1 MEESE
6 RLRREIRRLQGLI
19 DSHRSTHGAAP
30 RPSWSNPR
38 QQQNPPYS
46 RRGAF
51 SGRYPPRDFQQG
63 RSWRKKYS
71 LVNPPP
77 SRAFGI
83 KQENRA
89 APIPAGSPERHVD
102 LTRDGNIVVGIQVT
116 QRSGLVLG
124 AEGFRAESFGPK
136 GFGAEGLEG
145 FGPKGFGA
153 EGLEGFGS
161 KDFGAEGLEGF
172 GAEGLEGFGPKGF
185 GAEGLEGFGPKDFGP
200 KEDFDA
206 EAFGP
211 KDFGPKEDFDAE
223 AFEGFGPKDFDA
235 EGFGAEDF
243 GAEGF
248 KGFGT
253 EGFGPKDLDAEGFES
268 FSPKGFGAE
277 AFGPKDLDPEAFE
290 GFGPEGFGPEGF
302 GPEVFVP
309 QTFSAPSSGLKT
321 EPTAPGEDQSG
332 LQSSAPPYP
341 PQKEGRK
348 PSLSVSFSSSHRV
361 VSSSYAALSRRPHSV
376 RLSAEGAETSRAP
389 CENAV
394 APKTQPQLPRP
405 PPGCQQARHLVW
417 CKPEVENSGQTGFER
432 GGDARRELLGVVG
445 ASSRALGVKGRFSA
459 LHKAPGVQRAAAM
472 MPTVSGKASKFR
484 RSNYTWV
491 ANPGRCWRAV
501 KRWASPRGP
510 EGARK
515 IAGGAKT
522 AAPKSDSGSKAKKS
536 PPKAGVSP
544 SKYKWKAAAL
554 QPSPST
560 SRSAFRW
567 RCEEEEE
574 EEEKPSPSSFP
585 QTLSLGFGGTKPFGD
600 AVPSGYK
607 VKSRTKIIRRK
618 GSPADKKSS
627 PTPPAPLRSPFQ
639 AKKRNLRGK
648 AALPKRCSP
657 KGLLQ
662 LTKHRLCRLPA
673 ARSQLSSREGASLLF
688 ARSPPANKVIKT
700 RYRIVK
706 KNVGFPSSSFSS
718 PVPSWKT
725 RRLGTSRSLLLN
737 QARPS
742 PQGTKSQ
749 PVPPGWR
756 SKGYRCIGGVMY
768 RVSAN
773 KLSKTS
779 STPSRG
785 RDLSTKSP
793 GRAVRLSGTPGG
805 SGFSPSGILNRST
818 TSRYIASRAVQ
829 RSLAIIRQAKQKKE
843 KKKEYCM
850 YYNRFGRCNRGEN
863 CPYIHDPEKVAVCT
877 RFLRGT
883 CKKTDGNC
891 PFSHK
896 VSKDKMPVCSYFLK
910 GICSNSNCPYSHVYV
925 SRKAEVCQDFLKG
938 YCPMGEKCKKK
949 HTLVCPDFAKKG
961 VCPQGARCKLLHPRK
976 KRQPR
981 GDSADPPSKCR
992 RLCEETGR
1000 NHPAQPCDDGEVPG
1014 PSGAEQDVKFW
1025 RDADASP
1032 SSRLQKLPSFISLLS
1047 SASPGDE
1054 GCIVERD
1061 EDEPDDEPAGTKW
1074 KRTLSWAASRDPEN
1088 ASQEEGG
1095 GRGKQLQ
1102 IKPRL

>member
-19 DSHRSTHGAAP
+19 DSHRSAHGDAP
-30 RPSWSNPR
+30 RPPSWGNPR
-38 QQQNPPYS
+38 QPPFG
-46 RRGAF
+46 RRGPFA
-51 SGRYPPRDFQQG
+51 GGYPPQPPRDFRQG

-71 LVNPPP
+71 LVNQPPP
-77 SRAFGI
+77 REAGNVGTSRVFGGGGA
-83 KQENRA
+83 EGRA
-89 APIPAGSPERHVD
+89 APAPAAAPERHVD

-116 QRSGLVLG
+116 QRTELVLGPEGLGAEGLGAGGLGPEGFDPEGLGAEGLGAGGLGPGGLGPEGFDPEGLGAEGLG
-124 AEGFRAESFGPK
+124 AEGFDPEGLGAEGFGPE
-136 GFGAEGLEG
+136 GLGPEGLGAEGLGPEG
-145 FGPKGFGA
+145 FDPEGLGPEGFDPEGLGPEGLGA
-153 EGLEGFGS
+153 EGLGPEGF
-161 KDFGAEGLEGF
+161 DPEGLGP
-172 GAEGLEGFGPKGF
+172 EGL
-185 GAEGLEGFGPKDFGP
+185 
-200 KEDFDA
+200 
-206 EAFGP
+206 
-211 KDFGPKEDFDAE
+211 
-223 AFEGFGPKDFDA
+223 
-235 EGFGAEDF
+235 
-243 GAEGF
+243 
-248 KGFGT
+248 
-253 EGFGPKDLDAEGFES
+253 
-268 FSPKGFGAE
+268 
-277 AFGPKDLDPEAFE
+277 
-290 GFGPEGFGPEGF
+290 GPEGFGPEGLA
-302 GPEVFVP
+302 GSYWEVP
-309 QTFSAPSSGLKT
+309 RLKT
-321 EPTAPGEDQSG
+321 GGVAPGEGKNGQK
-332 LQSSAPPYP
+332 SSAAPYP
-341 PQKEGRK
+341 SRKGEPK

-361 VSSSYAALSRRPHSV
+361 VSSSYPGPLDKPRTV
-376 RLSAEGAETSRAP
+376 RLSAEAAESSPAP
-389 CENAV
+389 CESAV
-394 APKTQPQLPRP
+394 APKTEPQRSWP

-417 CKPEVENSGQTGFER
+417 CKPEPPAPGQSGCEQ
-432 GGDARRELLGVVG
+432 GGDVFREPKLLGG
-445 ASSRALGVKGRFSA
+445 EEASSRPAAVLAAGAKSRFAA
-459 LHKAPGVQRAAAM
+459 LHKAPGLQRAAAAA
-472 MPTVSGKASKFR
+472 SGKASKFKKT
-484 RSNYTWV
+484 NYTWV
-491 ANPGRCWRAV
+491 ANPGRCCRAV
-501 KRWASPRGP
+501 KRWGSPRAP
-510 EGARK
+510 DGARK
-515 IAGGAKT
+515 TPGGAER
-522 AAPKSDSGSKAKKS
+522 AAKASPKADLGSKARKW
-536 PPKAGVSP
+536 PLQPKPGVSP
-544 SKYKWKAAAL
+544 SKYKWKASAL
-554 QPSPST
+554 QASPST

-567 RCEEEEE
+567 RCED
-574 EEEKPSPSSFP
+574 EKKPAVSAFP
-585 QTLSLGFGGTKPFGD
+585 QASRPPSAAAAGLGGAKPFGD
-600 AVPSGYK
+600 AVLSSYK
-607 VKSRTKIIRRK
+607 VRSRTKIIRRK
-618 GSPADKKSS
+618 GSSGSPADKKSS
-627 PTPPAPLRSPFQ
+627 PSPPTPLKSPFH

-648 AALPKRCSP
+648 PALPKRCSP

-673 ARSQLSSREGASLLF
+673 ARSQVSTREGASLLF

-706 KNVGFPSSSFSS
+706 KNVVFPSSSFSS

-725 RRLGTSRSLLLN
+725 RRLGTSRSPLLN

-742 PQGTKSQ
+742 PQGSKSQ
-749 PVPPGWR
+749 PVPQGWR

-779 STPSRG
+779 STPGRG

-793 GRAVRLSGTPGG
+793 GRAARLSGTPG
-805 SGFSPSGILNRST
+805 STGFSPSGILNRSA

-850 YYNRFGRCNRGEN
+850 YYNRFGKCNRGEN

-961 VCPQGARCKLLHPRK
+961 VCPQGARCKLLHPQK

-981 GDSADPPSKCR
+981 GDVSDPPSKCR

-1000 NHPAQPCDDGEVPG
+1000 NDPAQPCDDGEVPG
-1014 PSGAEQDVKFW
+1014 PSGAEQEVKFW
-1025 RDADASP
+1025 READASQ

-1047 SASPGDE
+1047 ASPGDE
-1054 GCIVERD
+1054 GCKVERD
-1061 EDEPDDEPAGTKW
+1061 EDEPGDEPGGTKW
-1074 KRTLSWAASRDPEN
+1074 KRTSSWAASRDSEN
-1088 ASQEEGG
+1088 AAQEEGG
-1095 GRGKQLQ
+1095 GRGKRLQ